1 MNRTH
6 ANMMADFIN
15 EGSHNIYQATS
26 IFAYVEE
33 DGETYRVIV
42 EPSVMNESPSCFHHM
57 EVITNMARAFNA
69 HCYATIKAGKIIV
82 ELF

>member
-1 MNRTH
+1 
-6 ANMMADFIN
+6 MMADFIN

-33 DGETYRVIV
+33 DGERYRVIV
-42 EPSVMNESPSCFHHM
+42 EPSVMNEEPSCFHHM

-69 HCYATIKAGKIIV
+69 RSFAYIEEGKTIAVI
-82 ELF
+82 F